1 MLIAKN
7 FQKSWAAM
15 CNEHQ
20 SLIKNNTRVLTDLLA
35 HHKPMSCKSVHKIKI
50 TFAREITKNKAQ
62 LVAQGFTQ
70 T

>member
-20 SLIKNNTRVLTDLLA
+20 SLIKNNTKVTDLLA
-35 HHKPMSCKSVHKIKI
+35 HHKPMSCKWVHKIKI
-50 TFAREITKNKAQ
+50 TFAREITKYKAQ